1 MKTKKS
7 YFTAVVS
14 FLMVLATGMF
24 ISSAAYAQT
33 NKISDEKLVALK
45 QKALTKGYRVIS
57 KEQAAVSK
65 LTPDPKRVVV
75 EVVQMNCIKAPCP
88 QVYNIVSAGV

>member
-1 MKTKKS
+1 MEFLKKNWIWILV
-7 YFTAVVS
+7 AVV
-14 FLMVLATGMF
+14 
-24 ISSAAYAQT
+24 
-33 NKISDEKLVALK
+33 
-45 QKALTKGYRVIS
+45 GYRVIS